1 MPDECTVAF
10 AGRFPIPGGAG
21 SIAAAG
27 AGWLLSFALA
37 VNQSVLQQVRQL
49 VGLMERA
56 GDSMDAPAVANCE
69 ILFMQLLVLLRRS
82 SLMEGATNNDAKLN
96 QLMAWLED
104 HFAEEVCWEAVAEQF
119 SLSLRTLHRQLKQHT
134 G

>member
-10 AGRFPIPGGAG
+10 TGRLSVLAGLEQ
-21 SIAAAG
+21 
-27 AGWLLSFALA
+27 LLPQEQDGYYPSHWR
-37 VNQSVLQQVRQL
+37 VNQSALQQVRQL

-56 GDSMDAPAVANCE
+56 GDGMDAPAVANRE

-119 SLSLRTLHRQLKQHT
+119 RCRYARCIVSLNSIPA
-134 G
+134 